1 MTLRISPPG
10 AFNHKGLVLP
20 DQAVTQTFG
29 ILAVRRAGKS
39 NAAAVMAEE
48 MFRAKLPFVVI
59 DPKGDWWG
67 LRSSGS
73 GDGPG
78 LQIPIFG
85 GEHGDVPLEQG
96 GGAFLAQL
104 IVEERLSCV
113 IDVSELSEGAK
124 TRFLIDFAEKL
135 YRTNREP
142 LHLFLEEADDF
153 IPQKPFREQA
163 RCVGAWERIV
173 KRGGFRGLGCT
184 LITQRSAVLNKN
196 VLTQVETLI
205 IMRTTSPQDRKAIEG
220 WIEHQGQSKEILA
233 TLPGLESGEAWIY
246 SPHFLGLT
254 EPVRIRF
261 PRRSTFDSGATPGV
275 KAKKRPATL
284 ADVDLGKIRTQMAE
298 TIERA
303 KAADPKE
310 LQRRVAELERELK
323 AERDKKP
330 APERV
335 EIPVIKPEELE
346 TLAVSCAALGETV
359 GELRQSLERV
369 ANAQGLGLRR
379 DRDLSGGASFPDR
392 PSRER
397 TGAIRH
403 TERSER
409 LRDPI
414 SRNGHHGSDSPVEA
428 IGVGER
434 KILLAIAQHPK
445 GLTREQLGIITGYR
459 RSTRNTYLQRLAAA
473 SLVTMNGDRI
483 HLTNEGGT
491 ISMGENDQPPPTGAA
506 LREFWLDKLGQG
518 GERRILEFL
527 IEIFPKSIER
537 EALSEQLGYAR
548 SSRNTYL
555 QRLAA
560 GHLVTSIGT
569 TVRASD
575 ELF

>member
-73 GDGPG
+73 GEGPG

-104 IVEERLSCV
+104 IVDERLSCV

-205 IMRTTSPQDRKAIEG
+205 ILRTTSPQDRKAIEG
-220 WIEHQGQSKEILA
+220 WIEHQAQSKEILA

-246 SPHFLGLT
+246 SPHFLGLK

-261 PRRSTFDSGATPGV
+261 PRRSTFDSGATPSV
-275 KAKKRPATL
+275 KAKKRQATL

-303 KAADPKE
+303 KADDPKE
-310 LQRRVAELERELK
+310 LRRRIGELERELK

-335 EIPVIKPEELE
+335 EIPVLSDKDRASIANMQKA
-346 TLAVSCAALGETV
+346 LADMGERLGE
-359 GELRQSLERV
+359 EALRIRKLIDPVVTICNPPKTEAGQRAV
-369 ANAQGLGLRR
+369 AEVVKAAKRYMETAPV
-379 DRDLSGGASFPDR
+379 S
-392 PSRER
+392 
-397 TGAIRH
+397 
-403 TERSER
+403 
-409 LRDPI
+409 
-414 SRNGHHGSDSPVEA
+414 NGNGDM
-428 IGVGER
+428 GVGER
-434 KILLAIAQHPK
+434 KILIALAQHPK

-459 RSTRNTYLQRLAAA
+459 RSTRNTYLHRLAAGGLIDV
-473 SLVTMNGDRI
+473 SLVDKI
-483 HLTNEGGT
+483 V
-491 ISMGENDQPPPTGAA
+491 INDIGIMALGQNYEAPPTGAA
-506 LREFWLDKLGQG
+506 LRNFWLEKLGQG
-518 GERRILEFL
+518 GERRILELL
-527 IEIFPKSIER
+527 IDIYPKSIER
-537 EALSEQLGYAR
+537 GALSDQLGYAR

-575 ELF
+575 DLF

>member
-73 GDGPG
+73 GEGPG

-104 IVEERLSCV
+104 IVDERLSCV

-205 IMRTTSPQDRKAIEG
+205 ILRTTSPQDRKAIEG
-220 WIEHQGQSKEILA
+220 WIEHQAQSKEILA
-233 TLPGLESGEAWIY
+233 TLPGLEDGEAWVY
-246 SPHFLGLT
+246 SPHFLGLK

-261 PRRSTFDSGATPGV
+261 PRRSTFDSGGTPGV
-275 KAKKRPATL
+275 KAKKRHATL

-303 KAADPKE
+303 KADDPKE
-310 LQRRVAELERELK
+310 LRRRIAELERELK
-323 AERDKKP
+323 ADRDKKP
-330 APERV
+330 LPERI
-335 EIPVIKPEELE
+335 EIPALSKEERASIVDLGNRLTE
-346 TLAVSCAALGETV
+346 LGELVGQEGARIRKMIEPVVTICSPPKTEAGKSAVAEVVRAAKRYMETV
-359 GELRQSLERV
+359 P
-369 ANAQGLGLRR
+369 
-379 DRDLSGGASFPDR
+379 AS
-392 PSRER
+392 
-397 TGAIRH
+397 
-403 TERSER
+403 
-409 LRDPI
+409 
-414 SRNGHHGSDSPVEA
+414 NGNGDM
-428 IGVGER
+428 GVGER
-434 KILLAIAQHPK
+434 KILIALAQHPK

-459 RSTRNTYLQRLAAA
+459 RSTRNTYLQRLAAGGLIDV
-473 SLVTMNGDRI
+473 SLVDRI
-483 HLTNEGGT
+483 M
-491 ISMGENDQPPPTGAA
+491 INDIGIMALGQNYEAPPTGAA

-518 GERRILEFL
+518 GERRILELL
-527 IEIFPKSIER
+527 IDLYPKSIER

-560 GHLVTSIGT
+560 GHLVTSVGT

-575 ELF
+575 DLF